1 MLKSQGAPLSPAAN
15 ILYPQGKKKVFP
27 SFIIGEE
34 MGDRG
39 SAEHLALSPSTP
51 ILLLAKGDE
60 EKERGGGGGRG
71 CEEKK
76 GKNLLPVTWRRA
88 LSRVAPKSTKA
99 SLGTQTHPRLFS
111 IFQPTP
117 SGPGV
122 LGSRNTHTHAL
133 THACTHAHTRAEPL
147 RLPPPPPPRP
157 LPPPLSPPPLR
168 LFCLR
173 SLFPRPLTESA
184 AKRGSKK
191 FHSVQE
197 ISSPGKTSE
206 N

>member
-1 MLKSQGAPLSPAAN
+1 
-15 ILYPQGKKKVFP
+15 
-27 SFIIGEE
+27 

-39 SAEHLALSPSTP
+39 SSEHLALSPSTP
-51 ILLLAKGDE
+51 IPLLAKGNE
-60 EKERGGGGGRG
+60 EKERGVLWGARG

-76 GKNLLPVTWRRA
+76 GKNLLPVTWRCA

-147 RLPPPPPPRP
+147 RLPPRP
-157 LPPPLSPPPLR
+157 LPPPFSTSPAPLLPPKPFSSSTDR
-168 LFCLR
+168 I
-173 SLFPRPLTESA
+173 S
-184 AKRGSKK
+184 SKK
-191 FHSVQE
+191 RQQKVPFGPRDLE
-197 ISSPGKTSE
+197 PR
-206 N
+206 

>member
-1 MLKSQGAPLSPAAN
+1 
-15 ILYPQGKKKVFP
+15 
-27 SFIIGEE
+27 

-39 SAEHLALSPSTP
+39 SSEHLALSPSTP
-51 ILLLAKGDE
+51 ILLLAKGNE
-60 EKERGGGGGRG
+60 EKERGVLGGAGG

-76 GKNLLPVTWRRA
+76 GKNLLPVTWRCA

-133 THACTHAHTRAEPL
+133 THACTHAHTRAKPL
-147 RLPPPPPPRP
+147 RLPPCP
-157 LPPPLSPPPLR
+157 LPPPPLR